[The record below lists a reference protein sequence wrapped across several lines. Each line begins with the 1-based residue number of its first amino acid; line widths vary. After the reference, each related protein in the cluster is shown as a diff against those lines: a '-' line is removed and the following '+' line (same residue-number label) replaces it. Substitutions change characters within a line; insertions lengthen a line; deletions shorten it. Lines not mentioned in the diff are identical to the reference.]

1 MKNIISKSILSVI
14 LFCLLLFVFSCNDNT
29 SNTPKDP
36 VLLKIAVVSDLHFYD
51 PSLGVSGEEFEKYLA
66 GDRKM
71 IAESQAISNSALNTI
86 ASLPSNIVLIPGDL
100 TKDGEKVSHEMIAGL
115 LAQLEAKGKKVFV
128 IPGNHDILNPHS
140 YKYLPSGGKQK
151 IDHIS
156 AAQFAEIYKNFGFN
170 EAKYRDN
177 NSLSYIVEL
186 NSNFW
191 LFAIDGCIYENNLS
205 QDHSTTGGRI
215 SSATLTWLKEKLAEA
230 KSKNIMPIAMAHHGL
245 VDHFPGQALV
255 FAEYLF
261 TDYLNL
267 QKELA
272 NAGLKIIFTGH
283 HHAQDISKADISS
296 SFIFDV
302 QTGSTVTY
310 PCPIRYVEID
320 KDKQTVNIES
330 QKITAIE
337 YNLGGKS
344 FQEYALNKLLD
355 GFPALVIAQ
364 LKQLGADETSAA
376 LLEPIVT
383 QSLVAYYQGDEP
395 KQITPAVT
403 QTINQLKAYPDN
415 NVKLIASLLEG
426 IWNDPTPDNS
436 VLIDLKT
443 GTITDK
449 NTK

>member
-1 MKNIISKSILSVI
+1 MKNNISKSFTSIILS
-14 LFCLLLFVFSCNDNT
+14 LFVLLVFSCNDNT
-29 SNTPKDP
+29 TNTPKDT
-36 VLLKIAVVSDLHFYD
+36 VQLKIAVITDLHFFD
-51 PSLGVSGEEFEKYLA
+51 PTLGTSGEEFEQYLA

-71 IAESQAISNSALNTI
+71 IAESQAIAKSALNTI
-86 ASLPSNIVLIPGDL
+86 SSLNTDIVLIPGDL
-100 TKDGEKVSHEMIAGL
+100 TKDGEKASHEMFANM
-115 LAQLEAKGKKVFV
+115 LADLESKGKKVFV

-140 YKYLPSGGKQK
+140 YKYLSSGGKEK
-151 IDHIS
+151 IDHITPS
-156 AAQFAEIYKNFGFN
+156 EFAEIYKNFGFN

-177 NSLSYIVEL
+177 SSLSYIVEL

-205 QDHSTTGGRI
+205 QGKSTTGGRI
-215 SSATLTWLKEKLAEA
+215 SSATLSWLKEKLEEA
-230 KSKNIMPIAMAHHGL
+230 KSKNIIPIAMAHHGL

-255 FAEYLF
+255 FAEYLL

-267 QKELA
+267 QKELS

-283 HHAQDISKADISS
+283 HHAQDISKADISG
-296 SFIFDV
+296 SFIFDI

-310 PCPIRYVEID
+310 PCPIRTVEFD
-320 KDKQTVNIES
+320 KEKQTVNIES
-330 QKITAIE
+330 QRITSIE

-383 QSLVAYYQGDEP
+383 QSLAAYYQGDEP
-395 KQITPAVT
+395 KQINSFVT
-403 QTINQLKAYPDN
+403 QTLNQLKAYPDN

-436 VLIDLKT
+436 VSIDLKT
-443 GTITDK
+443 GAISDK
-449 NTK
+449 STK